1 LKLLV
6 WLQQAWNAPPR
17 GYAPGV
23 TLARVAHDLN
33 GLRARALSPERWRF
47 DQSGASWHFDVL
59 ERVQPQFLM
68 HVVSSRFIM
77 PVPGSE
83 AGDAR
88 IALTHTGAWR
98 RSGLNWRIKR
108 GERTR
113 LQPLLARLDA
123 DEMLREALMALDFHV
138 FELAQDENGW
148 RVETEP
154 YGASEVVVRFP
165 AMRRYIR
172 LTRDHAQ
179 HLVNALARLQGKLR
193 PLPGNTAATG

>member
-1 LKLLV
+1 
-6 WLQQAWNAPPR
+6 
-17 GYAPGV
+17 
-23 TLARVAHDLN
+23 LARVAHDLN
-33 GLRARALSPERWRF
+33 GLRAGVLSPVHWRF
-47 DQSGASWHFDVL
+47 DQPGASWSFDVL

-68 HVVSSRFIM
+68 HIVSARFVM
-77 PVPGSE
+77 PVMGSE

-98 RSGLNWRIKR
+98 RSGLNWRIRR

-123 DEMLREALMALDFHV
+123 DEILREALMALDFHI
-138 FELAQDENGW
+138 FELVQDENGW

-172 LTRDHAQ
+172 LTREQAQ
-179 HLVNALARLQGKLR
+179 YLVNALARLQGKLR
-193 PLPGNTAATG
+193 PLPDKAGSAM